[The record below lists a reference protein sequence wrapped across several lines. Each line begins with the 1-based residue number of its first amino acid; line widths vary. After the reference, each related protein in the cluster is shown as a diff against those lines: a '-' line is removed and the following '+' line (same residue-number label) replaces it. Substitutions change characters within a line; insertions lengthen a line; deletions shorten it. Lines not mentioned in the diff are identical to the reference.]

1 MMAVVLDGIAYGLQL
16 AVLSVGLTL
25 IYGLGGVLNLA
36 HGQFAVTTAIAASL
50 LLSNGVPTLAAV
62 LAAVALG
69 AVLALAVD
77 ASLMRPVYR
86 LRGEARVLLSLL
98 LTIGLAFV
106 IDGLLVYKYPSAAL
120 RLSIPGAA
128 INLLGVPM
136 RRGALAASLLSLV
149 ALGVLILFLRYT
161 RRGKAVRSIIQDEEG
176 AQLCGINPA
185 RIRTAVFAL
194 SGALAAVAAIAEGL
208 TSSVGSTDGVS
219 LTIEALIVT
228 VVGGLGSVAGALLA
242 GLLLGIVYAL
252 ATYHIG
258 AYITSIILLVAAMAT
273 ILLRPSGLLGR
284 GA

>member
-1 MMAVVLDGIAYGLQL
+1 MAVVLDGIAYGLQL
-16 AVLSVGLTL
+16 AVLAVGLTL

-36 HGQFAVTTAIAASL
+36 HGQFAVVVAIAASL
-50 LLSNGVPTLAAV
+50 FMSNGVPMLWAV
-62 LAAVALG
+62 IAGVALG

-106 IDGLLVYKYPSAAL
+106 IDGLLVYYYPFTAL
-120 RLSIPGAA
+120 KLSVSGPAVTI
-128 INLLGVPM
+128 LGVAM
-136 RRGALAASLLSLV
+136 RRASLVASVVALV
-149 ALGVLILFLRYT
+149 ALGALIVFLRYT

-185 RIRTAVFAL
+185 RVRTAVFAL
-194 SGALAAVAAIAEGL
+194 SGALAGVAAVTEGL
-208 TSSVGSTDGVS
+208 TSSLNATDGLN
-219 LTIEALIVT
+219 LTILALIVT

-242 GLLLGIVYAL
+242 GLLLGIVYTL
-252 ATYHIG
+252 STFYIG
-258 AYITSIILLVAAMAT
+258 AYVTFIILLVAAMAT
-273 ILLRPSGLLGR
+273 ILIRPSGLLGR

>member
-1 MMAVVLDGIAYGLQL
+1 MAVVLDGIAYGLQL
-16 AVLSVGLTL
+16 AVLAVGLTL

-36 HGQFAVTTAIAASL
+36 HGQFAVVAAIAASL
-50 LLSNGVPTLAAV
+50 LLGGGLPTVWAV

-106 IDGLLVYKYPSAAL
+106 IDGLLVYNYPSAAL
-120 RLSIPGAA
+120 RLNIPGPA
-128 INLLGVPM
+128 IGLLGVPM

-149 ALGVLILFLRYT
+149 ALGVLIVFLRYT
-161 RRGKAVRSIIQDEEG
+161 RRGKAVRSIIQNEEG

-185 RIRTAVFAL
+185 RVRTAVFVL
-194 SGALAAVAAIAEGL
+194 SGALAGVAAIAEGM
-208 TSSVGSTDGVS
+208 TSSLGSTDGVG

-258 AYITSIILLVAAMAT
+258 AYVTSIILLVAAMAT

>member
-1 MMAVVLDGIAYGLQL
+1 MAVVLDGVAYGLQL
-16 AVLSVGLTL
+16 AVLAVGLTL

-36 HGQFAVTTAIAASL
+36 HGQFAVVVAIAASL
-50 LLSNGVPTLAAV
+50 LMSNGVPMLWAV
-62 LAAVALG
+62 IAGVALG

-106 IDGLLVYKYPSAAL
+106 IDGLLVYYYPFTAL
-120 RLSIPGAA
+120 KLSVSGPAVTI
-128 INLLGVPM
+128 LGVAM
-136 RRGALAASLLSLV
+136 RRGSLVASVVALV
-149 ALGVLILFLRYT
+149 ALGALIVFLRYT

-185 RIRTAVFAL
+185 RVRTAVFAL
-194 SGALAAVAAIAEGL
+194 SGALAGVAAVTEGL
-208 TSSVGSTDGVS
+208 TSSLNATDGLN
-219 LTIEALIVT
+219 LTILALIVT

-242 GLLLGIVYAL
+242 GLLLGIVYTL
-252 ATYHIG
+252 STFYIG
-258 AYITSIILLVAAMAT
+258 AYVTFIILLVAAMAT
-273 ILLRPSGLLGR
+273 ILIRPSGLLGR

>member
-1 MMAVVLDGIAYGLQL
+1 MAVVLDGIAYGLQL
-16 AVLSVGLTL
+16 AVLAVGLTL

-36 HGQFAVTTAIAASL
+36 HGQFAVVVAIAASL
-50 LLSNGVPTLAAV
+50 LMNNGVPTLWAV
-62 LAAVALG
+62 IAGVALG

-106 IDGLLVYKYPSAAL
+106 IDGLLVSYYPFTAL
-120 RLSIPGAA
+120 KLSVSGPAVTI
-128 INLLGVPM
+128 LGVAM
-136 RRGALAASLLSLV
+136 RRGSLVASVVALAALG
-149 ALGVLILFLRYT
+149 ALIVFLRYT

-185 RIRTAVFAL
+185 RVRTAVFAL
-194 SGALAAVAAIAEGL
+194 SGGLAGVAAVTEGL
-208 TSSVGSTDGVS
+208 TSSLNATDGLN
-219 LTIEALIVT
+219 LTILALIVT

-242 GLLLGIVYAL
+242 GLLLGIIYTL
-252 ATYHIG
+252 STFYIG
-258 AYITSIILLVAAMAT
+258 AYVTFIILLVAAMAT
-273 ILLRPSGLLGR
+273 ILVRPSGLLGR

>member
-1 MMAVVLDGIAYGLQL
+1 MAVVLDGIAYGLQL
-16 AVLSVGLTL
+16 AVLAVGLTL

-36 HGQFAVTTAIAASL
+36 HGQFAVVVAIAASL
-50 LLSNGVPTLAAV
+50 LMSNGVPMLWAV
-62 LAAVALG
+62 IAGVALG

-106 IDGLLVYKYPSAAL
+106 IDGLLVYYYPFTAL
-120 RLSIPGAA
+120 KLSVSGPAVTI
-128 INLLGVPM
+128 LGVAM
-136 RRGALAASLLSLV
+136 RRGSLVASVVALV
-149 ALGVLILFLRYT
+149 ALGALIVFLRYT

-185 RIRTAVFAL
+185 RVRTAVFAL
-194 SGALAAVAAIAEGL
+194 SGALAGVAAVTEGL
-208 TSSVGSTDGVS
+208 TSSLNATDGLN
-219 LTIEALIVT
+219 LTILALIVT

-242 GLLLGIVYAL
+242 GLLLGIVYTL
-252 ATYHIG
+252 STFYIG
-258 AYITSIILLVAAMAT
+258 AYVTFIILLVAAMAT
-273 ILLRPSGLLGR
+273 ILIRPSGLLGR

>member
-1 MMAVVLDGIAYGLQL
+1 MAVVLDGIAYGLQL
-16 AVLSVGLTL
+16 AVLAVGLTL

-36 HGQFAVTTAIAASL
+36 HGQFAVVVAIAASL
-50 LLSNGVPTLAAV
+50 LVRNGVPTLWAV
-62 LAAVALG
+62 IAGVALG

-106 IDGLLVYKYPSAAL
+106 IDGLLVSYYPFTAL
-120 RLSIPGAA
+120 KLSVSGPAVTI
-128 INLLGVPM
+128 LGVAM
-136 RRGALAASLLSLV
+136 RRGSLVASVVALV
-149 ALGVLILFLRYT
+149 ALGALIVFLRYT

-185 RIRTAVFAL
+185 RVRTAVFAL
-194 SGALAAVAAIAEGL
+194 SGGLAGVAAVTEGL
-208 TSSVGSTDGVS
+208 TSSLNATDGLN
-219 LTIEALIVT
+219 LTILALIVT

-242 GLLLGIVYAL
+242 GLLLGIIYTL
-252 ATYHIG
+252 STFYIG
-258 AYITSIILLVAAMAT
+258 AYVTFIILLVAAMAT
-273 ILLRPSGLLGR
+273 ILIRPSGLLGR

>member
-1 MMAVVLDGIAYGLQL
+1 MAVVLDGVAYGLQL
-16 AVLSVGLTL
+16 AVLAVGLTL

-36 HGQFAVTTAIAASL
+36 HGQFAVVVAIAASL
-50 LLSNGVPTLAAV
+50 LMSNGVPMLWAV
-62 LAAVALG
+62 IAGVALG

-106 IDGLLVYKYPSAAL
+106 IDGLLVYYYPFTAL
-120 RLSIPGAA
+120 KLSVSGPAVT
-128 INLLGVPM
+128 LLGVAM
-136 RRGALAASLLSLV
+136 RRGSLVASVVALV
-149 ALGVLILFLRYT
+149 ALGALIVFLRYT

-185 RIRTAVFAL
+185 RVRTAVFAL
-194 SGALAAVAAIAEGL
+194 SGALAGVAAVTEGL
-208 TSSVGSTDGVS
+208 TSSLNATDGLN
-219 LTIEALIVT
+219 LTILALIVT

-242 GLLLGIVYAL
+242 GLLLGIVYTL
-252 ATYHIG
+252 STFYIG
-258 AYITSIILLVAAMAT
+258 AYVTFIILLVAAMAT
-273 ILLRPSGLLGR
+273 ILIRPSGLLGR

>member
-1 MMAVVLDGIAYGLQL
+1 MAVVLDGIAYGLQL

-106 IDGLLVYKYPSAAL
+106 IDGLLVYEYPSAAL

-185 RIRTAVFAL
+185 RMRTAVFAL
-194 SGALAAVAAIAEGL
+194 SGALAAVAAIAEGM

>member
-1 MMAVVLDGIAYGLQL
+1 MAVVLDGIAYGLQL
-16 AVLSVGLTL
+16 AVLAVGLTL

-36 HGQFAVTTAIAASL
+36 HGQFAVVVAIAASL
-50 LLSNGVPTLAAV
+50 LMSKGVPTLLAV
-62 LAAVALG
+62 VAGVALG

-106 IDGLLVYKYPSAAL
+106 IDGLLVSYYPFTAL
-120 RLSIPGAA
+120 RLSVPGPAVTV
-128 INLLGVPM
+128 LGVAM
-136 RRGALAASLLSLV
+136 RRGSLVASVVALV
-149 ALGVLILFLRYT
+149 ALGALIVFLRYT

-185 RIRTAVFAL
+185 RVRTAVFAL
-194 SGALAAVAAIAEGL
+194 SGALAGVAAVTEGL
-208 TSSVGSTDGVS
+208 TSSLTATDGLN
-219 LTIEALIVT
+219 LTILALIVT

-242 GLLLGIVYAL
+242 GLLLGIVYML
-252 ATYHIG
+252 STFYIG
-258 AYITSIILLVAAMAT
+258 AYVTFIILLVAAMAT
-273 ILLRPSGLLGR
+273 ILIRPSGLLGR

>member
-1 MMAVVLDGIAYGLQL
+1 MAVVLDGIAYGLQL
-16 AVLSVGLTL
+16 AVLAVGLTL

-36 HGQFAVTTAIAASL
+36 HGQFAVVVAIAASL
-50 LLSNGVPTLAAV
+50 LMSNGVPMLWAV
-62 LAAVALG
+62 IAGVALG

-106 IDGLLVYKYPSAAL
+106 IDGLLVYYYPFTAL
-120 RLSIPGAA
+120 KLSVSGPAVT
-128 INLLGVPM
+128 LLGVAM
-136 RRGALAASLLSLV
+136 RRGSLVASVVALV
-149 ALGVLILFLRYT
+149 ALGALIVFLRYT

-185 RIRTAVFAL
+185 RVRTAVFAL
-194 SGALAAVAAIAEGL
+194 SGALAGVAAVTEGL
-208 TSSVGSTDGVS
+208 TSSLNATDGLN
-219 LTIEALIVT
+219 LTILALIVT

-242 GLLLGIVYAL
+242 GLLLGIVYTL
-252 ATYHIG
+252 STFYIG
-258 AYITSIILLVAAMAT
+258 AYVTFIILLVAAMAT
-273 ILLRPSGLLGR
+273 ILIRPSGLLGR

>member
-1 MMAVVLDGIAYGLQL
+1 MAVVLDGIAYGLQL

-36 HGQFAVTTAIAASL
+36 HGQFAVATAIAASL
-50 LLSNGVPTLAAV
+50 LLGSGMPTFVAV

-69 AVLALAVD
+69 AILALGVD

-106 IDGLLVYKYPSAAL
+106 IDGLLVYNYPSAAL
-120 RLSIPGAA
+120 RLHLSGAA
-128 INLLGVPM
+128 INVLGVPM

-149 ALGVLILFLRYT
+149 ALGMLIVFLRYS

-185 RIRTAVFAL
+185 RMRTAVFVL
-194 SGALAAVAAIAEGL
+194 SGALAGVAAIAEGL
-208 TSSVGSTDGVS
+208 TSSLGSTDGVG

-228 VVGGLGSVAGALLA
+228 VVGGLGSVSGALLA

>member
-1 MMAVVLDGIAYGLQL
+1 MAVVLDGIAYGLQL
-16 AVLSVGLTL
+16 AVLAVGLTL

-36 HGQFAVTTAIAASL
+36 HGQFAVVVAIAASL
-50 LLSNGVPTLAAV
+50 LMSKGVPTLLAV
-62 LAAVALG
+62 VAGVALG

-106 IDGLLVYKYPSAAL
+106 IDGLLVFYYPFTAL
-120 RLSIPGAA
+120 RLSVPGPA
-128 INLLGVPM
+128 IRVLGVAM
-136 RRGALAASLLSLV
+136 RRGSLVASVVALV
-149 ALGVLILFLRYT
+149 ALGALIVFLRYT

-185 RIRTAVFAL
+185 RVRTAVFAL
-194 SGALAAVAAIAEGL
+194 SGALAGVAAVTEGL
-208 TSSVGSTDGVS
+208 TSSLSATDGLN
-219 LTIEALIVT
+219 LTILALIVT

-242 GLLLGIVYAL
+242 GLLLGIVYML
-252 ATYHIG
+252 STFYIG
-258 AYITSIILLVAAMAT
+258 AYVTFIILLVAAMAI
-273 ILLRPSGLLGR
+273 ILIRPSGLLGR